1 MTKSEKEKL
10 TMTLGTIGDYMM
22 LINRYK
28 ADCMQTISRI
38 SADNSRT
45 TEFKNEQIANC
56 KELLN
61 KDILST
67 NAKIKECIAEIRQ
80 FVGKPFDLSKNYNNA
95 LDYISTMYKAKALNP
110 AMIANVIDEYRGD
123 ESVLLYLRTKL
134 SEMGIQTYQFD
145 ENMFSTYE
153 RDINGNETFISPTEF
168 FDDLEK
174 TIDKGNNNLI
184 AFGLNKVE
192 NIFGISSA
200 GISNYIS
207 SISKEKEY
215 PAIM

>member
-28 ADCMQTISRI
+28 VDCMQTISRI
-38 SADNSRT
+38 YADNSRT
-45 TEFKNEQIANC
+45 TEFKNEQIASC

-134 SEMGIQTYQFD
+134 SEIGIQTYQFD

-192 NIFGISSA
+192 KIFGISSA

-207 SISKEKEY
+207 SISEEKEY
-215 PAIM
+215 PAVM